1 MAESP
6 LVALIEQ
13 YRAGLEAE
21 IVILRRLEQTAARQR
36 EAGVAQDLHALNRAA
51 DDRDSLMAALVNIEG
66 QLRVVRQ
73 TLSRSRDEAK
83 HVPGYPEAVRLHR
96 EAIALVSGIL
106 AVRLH
111 REAIA
116 LVSGI
121 LKTDEESVEALAAAE
136 LARRE
141 TARAIEQGE
150 TTLAA
155 YRRVMTALPGATL
168 VDRRG

>member
-1 MAESP
+1 MPESP

-21 IVILRRLEQTAARQR
+21 LVILRRLEQTAARQR
-36 EAGVAQDLHALNRAA
+36 EASAAQDLGALNRAA
-51 DDRDSLMAALVNIEG
+51 DERDGLMAALVNIEG

-73 TLSRSRDEAK
+73 TLSGSREEAK
-83 HVPGYPEAVRLHR
+83 HLPGYGEAVRLHR

-106 AVRLH
+106 N
-111 REAIA
+111 
-116 LVSGI
+116 
-121 LKTDEESVEALAAAE
+121 TDGESLDALAAAE
-136 LARRE
+136 LARRDA
-141 TARAIEQGE
+141 ARAMEQGE

>member
-21 IVILRRLEQTAARQR
+21 LVILRRLEQTAARQR
-36 EAGVAQDLHALNRAA
+36 EASAAQDLAALNRAA
-51 DDRDSLMAALVNIEG
+51 DDRDGLMAALVNIEG

-73 TLSRSRDEAK
+73 TLSASREEAR
-83 HVPGYPEAVRLHR
+83 HQTGYAEAVKLHR
-96 EAIALVSGIL
+96 EAIALVTGIL
-106 AVRLH
+106 N
-111 REAIA
+111 
-116 LVSGI
+116 
-121 LKTDEESVEALAAAE
+121 TDSESLDALAAAE

-141 TARAIEQGE
+141 TARAVEQGE

>member
-21 IVILRRLEQTAARQR
+21 IVILRRLEVTAVRQR
-36 EAGVAQDLHALNRAA
+36 EAGASQDLKALHRAA

-66 QLRVVRQ
+66 ELRIVRQ
-73 TLSRSRDEAK
+73 TLSRSREEATQL
-83 HVPGYPEAVRLHR
+83 PGYAAAVRLHR

-106 AVRLH
+106 R
-111 REAIA
+111 
-116 LVSGI
+116 
-121 LKTDEESVEALAAAE
+121 TDEESLEALAAAE

-141 TARAIEQGE
+141 IARAMEQGE

>member
-6 LVALIEQ
+6 LIALIDQ

-21 IVILRRLEQTAARQR
+21 LVILRRLEQTAARQR
-36 EAGVAQDLHALNRAA
+36 EASAVQDLGGLNRAA
-51 DDRDSLMAALVNIEG
+51 DDRDGLMAALVNIEG

-73 TLSRSRDEAK
+73 TLSASREEAR
-83 HVPGYPEAVRLHR
+83 HLPGYAEAVTLHR
-96 EAIALVSGIL
+96 EAIALVTGIL
-106 AVRLH
+106 N
-111 REAIA
+111 
-116 LVSGI
+116 
-121 LKTDEESVEALAAAE
+121 TDGESLDALAAAE

-141 TARAIEQGE
+141 TARAMEQGE

>member
-1 MAESP
+1 MPESP
-6 LVALIEQ
+6 LAGLIDQ

-36 EAGVAQDLHALNRAA
+36 EASAAQDLAALNRAA
-51 DDRDSLMAALVNIEG
+51 DDRDGLMAALVNIEG
-66 QLRVVRQ
+66 QLRNVSQ
-73 TLSRSRDEAK
+73 TLSVSRDEAR
-83 HVPGYPEAVRLHR
+83 HLPGYADAVRLHS

-106 AVRLH
+106 
-111 REAIA
+111 
-116 LVSGI
+116 S
-121 LKTDEESVEALAAAE
+121 TDGESLEVLAAAE
-136 LARRE
+136 LARRDA
-141 TARAIEQGE
+141 ARAMEQGE

>member
-1 MAESP
+1 MPESP

-21 IVILRRLEQTAARQR
+21 LTILRRLEQTAARQR
-36 EAGVAQDLHALNRAA
+36 EGSSTQDFSALNRAA
-51 DDRDSLMAALVNIEG
+51 DERDELMAALVNIEG

-73 TLSRSRDEAK
+73 TLSTSREEAR
-83 HVPGYPEAVRLHR
+83 HLPGYSEAVRLHR
-96 EAIALVSGIL
+96 EAIGLVSGIL
-106 AVRLH
+106 N
-111 REAIA
+111 
-116 LVSGI
+116 
-121 LKTDEESVEALAAAE
+121 TDSESLDALAAAE
-136 LARRE
+136 RARRE
-141 TARAIEQGE
+141 TARAMEQGE

>member
-1 MAESP
+1 MPESP

-21 IVILRRLEQTAARQR
+21 LIILRKLEQTAAHQR
-36 EAGVAQDLHALNRAA
+36 EASSSQDFSALNRAA
-51 DDRDSLMAALVNIEG
+51 DERDALMAALVNIEG

-73 TLSRSRDEAK
+73 TLSTSREEAR
-83 HVPGYPEAVRLHR
+83 HLPGYGEAVKLHR
-96 EAIALVSGIL
+96 DAIALVSGIL
-106 AVRLH
+106 N
-111 REAIA
+111 
-116 LVSGI
+116 
-121 LKTDEESVEALAAAE
+121 TDGESLDALAAAE
-136 LARRE
+136 RARRE
-141 TARAIEQGE
+141 IARAMEQGE

>member
-21 IVILRRLEQTAARQR
+21 LVILRRLEQTAARQR
-36 EAGVAQDLHALNRAA
+36 EASAAQDLGALNRAA
-51 DDRDSLMAALVNIEG
+51 DDRDGLMAALVNIEG
-66 QLRVVRQ
+66 QLRTVRQ
-73 TLSRSRDEAK
+73 TLSASRDEAR
-83 HVPGYPEAVRLHR
+83 HLPGYAEAVMLHR
-96 EAIALVSGIL
+96 EAIALVTGIL
-106 AVRLH
+106 N
-111 REAIA
+111 
-116 LVSGI
+116 
-121 LKTDEESVEALAAAE
+121 TDGESLDALAAAE

-141 TARAIEQGE
+141 TARAMEQGE

>member
-1 MAESP
+1 MFESP

-21 IVILRRLEQTAARQR
+21 LVILRRLEQTAARQR
-36 EAGVAQDLHALNRAA
+36 DASAAQDLAALNRAA
-51 DDRDSLMAALVNIEG
+51 DDRDGLMAALVNIEG

-73 TLSRSRDEAK
+73 TLSGSREEAR
-83 HVPGYPEAVRLHR
+83 HLPGYGEAVRLHR

-106 AVRLH
+106 N
-111 REAIA
+111 
-116 LVSGI
+116 
-121 LKTDEESVEALAAAE
+121 TDSESLDALAAAE
-136 LARRE
+136 LARRDA
-141 TARAIEQGE
+141 ARAVEQGE

>member
-1 MAESP
+1 MSESP

-21 IVILRRLEQTAARQR
+21 LVILRRLEQTAARQR
-36 EAGVAQDLHALNRAA
+36 EASAAQDVGALNRAA
-51 DDRDSLMAALVNIEG
+51 DERDGLMAALVSIEG

-73 TLSRSRDEAK
+73 TLSGSREEAR
-83 HVPGYPEAVRLHR
+83 HLPGYGEAVRLHR

-106 AVRLH
+106 N
-111 REAIA
+111 
-116 LVSGI
+116 
-121 LKTDEESVEALAAAE
+121 TDSESLDALAAAE

-141 TARAIEQGE
+141 TARAMEQGE

>member
-1 MAESP
+1 MPESP

-21 IVILRRLEQTAARQR
+21 LVILRRLEQISSRQR
-36 EAGVAQDLHALNRAA
+36 EASASQDLAALNRAA
-51 DDRDSLMAALVNIEG
+51 DDRDGLMAALVNIEG

-73 TLSRSRDEAK
+73 TLSASREEAR
-83 HVPGYPEAVRLHR
+83 HLPGYAEAVRLHR
-96 EAIALVSGIL
+96 EAIALVTGIL
-106 AVRLH
+106 N
-111 REAIA
+111 
-116 LVSGI
+116 
-121 LKTDEESVEALAAAE
+121 TDGESLDALAAAE

-141 TARAIEQGE
+141 TARAMEQGE

>member
-106 AVRLH
+106 
-111 REAIA
+111 
-116 LVSGI
+116 
-121 LKTDEESVEALAAAE
+121 KTDEESVEALAAAE

>member
-1 MAESP
+1 MSESP

-21 IVILRRLEQTAARQR
+21 LVILQKLEQTAARQR
-36 EAGVAQDLHALNRAA
+36 EASAAHDLGALNRAA
-51 DDRDSLMAALVNIEG
+51 DERDGLMAALVNIEG

-73 TLSRSRDEAK
+73 TLSGAREEAR
-83 HVPGYPEAVRLHR
+83 HLPGYAEAVRLHR

-106 AVRLH
+106 N
-111 REAIA
+111 
-116 LVSGI
+116 
-121 LKTDEESVEALAAAE
+121 TDSESLDALAAAE

-141 TARAIEQGE
+141 TARAMEQGE

>member
-1 MAESP
+1 MPESP

-21 IVILRRLEQTAARQR
+21 LVILRKLEQSAAQQR
-36 EAGVAQDLHALNRAA
+36 EASAAQDFGALNRAA
-51 DDRDSLMAALVNIEG
+51 DERDGLMAALVNIEG

-73 TLSRSRDEAK
+73 TLSGSREEAK
-83 HVPGYPEAVRLHR
+83 HLSGYAEAVKLHR

-106 AVRLH
+106 T
-111 REAIA
+111 
-116 LVSGI
+116 
-121 LKTDEESVEALAAAE
+121 TDGESLDALAAAE

-141 TARAIEQGE
+141 TARAVEQGE

>member
-21 IVILRRLEQTAARQR
+21 IVILRRLEQTSARQR
-36 EAGVAQDLHALNRAA
+36 EASAAEDLRALHRAA
-51 DDRDSLMAALVNIEG
+51 DERDSLMAALVNIEG
-66 QLRVVRQ
+66 ELRVVRQ
-73 TLSRSRDEAK
+73 TLSKSRDEAR
-83 HVPGYPEAVRLHR
+83 HLSGYAE
-96 EAIALVSGIL
+96 

-141 TARAIEQGE
+141 TARAMEQGE

>member
-1 MAESP
+1 MPESP
-6 LVALIEQ
+6 LVGLIEQ

-21 IVILRRLEQTAARQR
+21 IVILRRLEQTSARQR
-36 EAGVAQDLHALNRAA
+36 EATAAQDIAALNRAA
-51 DDRDSLMAALVNIEG
+51 DERDGLMAALVNIEG

-73 TLSRSRDEAK
+73 TLSKSREEAK
-83 HVPGYPEAVRLHR
+83 HLPGYSE
-96 EAIALVSGIL
+96 

-121 LKTDEESVEALAAAE
+121 LKTDEESLEALAAAE
-136 LARRE
+136 LARRDA
-141 TARAIEQGE
+141 ARAMEQGE

>member
-21 IVILRRLEQTAARQR
+21 LVILRRLEQIAVRQR
-36 EAGVAQDLHALNRAA
+36 DASAAHDHAALNRAA
-51 DDRDSLMAALVNIEG
+51 DDRDGLMAALVNIEG
-66 QLRVVRQ
+66 ELRSVRQ
-73 TLSRSRDEAK
+73 TLSASREEAK
-83 HVPGYPEAVRLHR
+83 HLPGYAEAVQLHR

-106 AVRLH
+106 Q
-111 REAIA
+111 
-116 LVSGI
+116 
-121 LKTDEESVEALAAAE
+121 TDGESLDALAAAE

-141 TARAIEQGE
+141 TARAMEQGE

>member
-1 MAESP
+1 MSESP

-21 IVILRRLEQTAARQR
+21 LVILRKLERTAAQQR
-36 EAGVAQDLHALNRAA
+36 EASNAQDFSALNRAA
-51 DDRDSLMAALVNIEG
+51 DERDGLMAALVNIEG

-73 TLSRSRDEAK
+73 TLSRSRNEAR
-83 HVPGYPEAVRLHR
+83 HLPGYGEAVTLHR
-96 EAIALVSGIL
+96 EAIALVTGIL
-106 AVRLH
+106 N
-111 REAIA
+111 
-116 LVSGI
+116 
-121 LKTDEESVEALAAAE
+121 TDGESLDALAAAE

-141 TARAIEQGE
+141 TVRAMEQGE

-155 YRRVMTALPGATL
+155 YRRVMTTLPGATL

>member
-1 MAESP
+1 MPESP

-21 IVILRRLEQTAARQR
+21 LVILRKLEHTAAHQR
-36 EAGVAQDLHALNRAA
+36 AASAAQDFGALNRAA
-51 DDRDSLMAALVNIEG
+51 DERDGLMAALVNIEG

-73 TLSRSRDEAK
+73 TLSGSREEAR
-83 HVPGYPEAVRLHR
+83 HLPGYAEAVTLHR
-96 EAIALVSGIL
+96 EAIVLVSGIL
-106 AVRLH
+106 N
-111 REAIA
+111 
-116 LVSGI
+116 
-121 LKTDEESVEALAAAE
+121 TDGESLDALAAAE

-141 TARAIEQGE
+141 TARAVEQGE

>member
-1 MAESP
+1 MPESP

-21 IVILRRLEQTAARQR
+21 LVILRRLEQTAARQR
-36 EAGVAQDLHALNRAA
+36 EASAAQDLGALNRAA
-51 DDRDSLMAALVNIEG
+51 DDRDGLMAALVNIEG

-73 TLSRSRDEAK
+73 TLSGSREEAR
-83 HVPGYPEAVRLHR
+83 HLPGYAEAVKLHR

-106 AVRLH
+106 N
-111 REAIA
+111 
-116 LVSGI
+116 
-121 LKTDEESVEALAAAE
+121 TDGESLDALAAAE

-141 TARAIEQGE
+141 TARAVEQGE

>member
-21 IVILRRLEQTAARQR
+21 LVILRRLEQTAARQR
-36 EAGVAQDLHALNRAA
+36 EASAAQDLGALNRAA
-51 DDRDSLMAALVNIEG
+51 DDRDGLMAALVNIEG

-73 TLSRSRDEAK
+73 TLSASRDEAR
-83 HVPGYPEAVRLHR
+83 HLPGYAEAVLLHR
-96 EAIALVSGIL
+96 EAIALVTGIL
-106 AVRLH
+106 N
-111 REAIA
+111 
-116 LVSGI
+116 
-121 LKTDEESVEALAAAE
+121 TDGESLDALAAAE

-141 TARAIEQGE
+141 TARAMEQGE